1 MELDSACKSEYYERL
16 ALLTKPS
23 TNMKRARD
31 LLTNPSNQSDG
42 REGLL
47 DPTCRLTPM
56 PQKGQTAVIGTD
68 S

>member
-1 MELDSACKSEYYERL
+1 
-16 ALLTKPS
+16 
-23 TNMKRARD
+23 MKRARD